1 MPDHWNQPLSRP
13 LGLRGRERLIT
24 LRDAAEY
31 LVEASGGVT
40 RDDVLAAATQLL
52 MQAAA
57 TGKEDDIQKATDQVA
72 TYLSVSRGRTTPIA
86 VAARRARSGTLTT

>member
-1 MPDHWNQPLSRP
+1 M
-13 LGLRGRERLIT
+13 T
-24 LRDAAEY
+24 LRDAADY
-31 LVEASGGVT
+31 LVEVSGGVT

-57 TGKEDDIQKATDQVA
+57 SGEKDDIQKATDQVA

-86 VAARRARSGTLTT
+86 LAARRARSGSPST